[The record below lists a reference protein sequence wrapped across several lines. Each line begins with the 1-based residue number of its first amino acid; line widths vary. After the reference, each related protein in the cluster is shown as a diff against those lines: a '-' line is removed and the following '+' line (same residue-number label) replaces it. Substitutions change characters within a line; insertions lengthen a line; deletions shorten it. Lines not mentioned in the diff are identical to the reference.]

1 MFHLRSERQAVCQTR
16 RTVLEGLCQT
26 ASGFLMQADSPEFAE
41 LVRDENLPPVAEIKM
56 LLERTFGG
64 KLIKNQT

>member
-1 MFHLRSERQAVCQTR
+1 M
-16 RTVLEGLCQT
+16 LEGLCQT